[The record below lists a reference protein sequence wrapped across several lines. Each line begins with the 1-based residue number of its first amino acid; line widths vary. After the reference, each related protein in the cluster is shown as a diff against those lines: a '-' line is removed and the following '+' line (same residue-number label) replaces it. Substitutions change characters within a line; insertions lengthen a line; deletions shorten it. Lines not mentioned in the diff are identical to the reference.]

1 MADAIAITIHIVMNV
16 MKIVDLVVMTLMAAI
31 IVQQNV
37 TMIAILVTTT
47 RSHNQVTVTVIVEI
61 ITVLAIMKAE
71 GIVIMIQYKEVIEVP
86 IVTKAV
92 VETIMNRVG
101 IV

>member
-1 MADAIAITIHIVMNV
+1 
-16 MKIVDLVVMTLMAAI
+16 MKIVDLVVMTLMTAI

>member
-1 MADAIAITIHIVMNV
+1 

>member
-1 MADAIAITIHIVMNV
+1 
-16 MKIVDLVVMTLMAAI
+16 
-31 IVQQNV
+31 
-37 TMIAILVTTT
+37 MIAILVATT